1 MNRATFALLV
11 TAFWIFFF
19 YLDGFPLPTFK
30 FLNNPIDVFIDGIIL
45 SGNCIDYCWFILGL
59 FEALGTKITTMLIAL
74 ALVIIEKDFSSALR
88 TVMLGLFASD
98 FVIWIDLSE
107 IGCSSAYLLVVQVL
121 KLDQVS
127 EIAVHSQRT
136 SLLFY
141 SVHR

>member
-11 TAFWIFFF
+11 TAFLIFF

-30 FLNNPIDVFIDGIIL
+30 FLNNPIDVFIDDIIL
-45 SGNCIDYCWFILGL
+45 SRNCIDYCWFILGL
-59 FEALGTKITTMLIAL
+59 FDALGTKITDMLIAL

-127 EIAVHSQRT
+127 
-136 SLLFY
+136 
-141 SVHR
+141 